1 MRIKSLLNEQ
11 LQENTKYDFVIDGVT
26 GKFWESLVEM
36 NGKPLSES
44 AIQKNNKSLET
55 MLIQTAMFLPDFQR
69 ERFFESLL
77 NPKDSQ
83 LNEGIFGD
91 VASGIAKVQDK
102 IDAGKAYVTKKVVA
116 GAKKALEIG
125 GEIFDKFVPESIKKM
140 GKAIIEKVKVVIG
153 KMVEK
158 AGAFLKK
165 IAEKLTLLGKQ
176 DPCAK
181 MAESIDW
188 KPIEKMLK
196 EALYFTGDEKK
207 VNVLAD
213 EANFDAV
220 MKAGDI
226 SQQTAK
232 AIALLKQSGV
242 EVYGSDFRNILTD
255 VASNVNDPEALKVAQ
270 DPNVK
275 MSQWFYDN
283 KMKTK
288 IAAASGVAVGGM
300 NGAFCAIEPSFV
312 DTHFGSDSQF
322 GKAYAK
328 LGLEKE
334 TALGGII
341 KELKNS
347 KGSLFITIA
356 SLIFS
361 FASGVGALRI
371 VGLVFASV
379 IPLIITARITD
390 LENKGAP
397 KEQIDFWKKARSI
410 SKFVNTVIQIFNI
423 GSLIARGWEA
433 TTDTNTAQLDAADPE
448 KLASEYG
455 NPGVDTDGTI
465 QPHISDASDIVSFD
479 KLDSQA
485 LARMDK
491 WGATLK
497 GADYEHFKNDI
508 IPKMNDAEFTELQN
522 TLLANKSEGYAKFA
536 TTVKQYSG
544 VNADSLSVGDVS
556 LKGGD
561 AAVAELAHDNAA
573 AAAKKAAAAAKAAKE
588 NGVGGASATDIPTA
602 SSTATYTV
610 GQKVTLGDG
619 TVGTVGELT
628 TTENGAKF
636 YKVVRN
642 DGTIDWLPADAE
654 NAKGVADKAM
664 DAAMKG
670 AVNSDKMAAVE
681 NLRSATMNDANR
693 QLLTGLLND
702 PKLSAGTA
710 SKLVTLTSDPSQL
723 SALNSLSPEVSKE
736 YLTTFS
742 TFRSPLTPTQ
752 IVDLGIS
759 HPATAAKTIENMRAS
774 GVIGSSRYLLSTLQ
788 KIGVDVNQP
797 LSPTDLSTAIDKIR
811 EIEKLKDVAGVTP
824 TLST

>member
-11 LQENTKYDFVIDGVT
+11 LQENAKYDFVIDGVI

-55 MLIQTAMFLPDFQR
+55 MLIQTAMFLPDVQR

-102 IDAGKAYVTKKVVA
+102 IDAGKAYVAKKVVA
-116 GAKKALEIG
+116 GAKKALELG

-140 GKAIIEKVKVVIG
+140 GKAIIEKVKVVVG

-165 IAEKLTLLGKQ
+165 IAEKLNLLGRQ

-181 MAESIDW
+181 MAESTDW
-188 KPIEKMLK
+188 THIEKMLK

-255 VASNVNDPEALKVAQ
+255 VASNVNDPAALKVAQ

-288 IAAASGVAVGGM
+288 IAAAVGGTPM
-300 NGAFCAIEPSFV
+300 IGAFCTIEPSFV
-312 DTHFGSDSQF
+312 DTHFGVDSQF
-322 GKAYAK
+322 GKAYTK

-334 TALGGII
+334 TALDGII

-455 NPGVDTDGTI
+455 NLGVDADDTI
-465 QPHISDASDIVSFD
+465 QQSVVDASDIVSFD

-508 IPKMNDAEFTELQN
+508 IPKMNDAQFTELQN
-522 TLLANKSEGYAKFA
+522 TLLANKSEGYARFV

-544 VNADSLSVGDVS
+544 VNADSLGVGDVS

-561 AAVAELAHDNAA
+561 AAVAELTHDNAA
-573 AAAKKAAAAAKAAKE
+573 VATKKAAAAAKAAKE
-588 NGVGGASATDIPTA
+588 NGVGGTSATDIPAA
-602 SSTATYTV
+602 SSTTTYIV

-628 TTENGAKF
+628 TAENGAKF

-654 NAKGVADKAM
+654 NAKGTVDKAM
-664 DAAMKG
+664 DVAMKG
-670 AVNSDKMAAVE
+670 AVNTDKMTAVE

-693 QLLTGLLND
+693 QLLVGLLND

-710 SKLVTLTSDPSQL
+710 AKLVTLTSDPSQL

-811 EIEKLKDVAGVTP
+811 EIEKLKDVAGITP
-824 TLST
+824 KLSA